1 MQPTQTLHNDYD
13 DDNNNNEDAVHL
25 LAACSHVPTFATL
38 HYFMAKTILANIS
51 LNSKRHQY
59 QHHYGP

>member
-13 DDNNNNEDAVHL
+13 DDNNNNNNNEDAVHL

-51 LNSKRHQY
+51 LNSKRH
-59 QHHYGP
+59 H